1 MVLRSLPQD
10 PLANSGTRFALLVR
24 TGGMTRAVELGRG
37 ASLAILA
44 LSAVLAL
51 WFALACTYLL
61 ARDEIVAAIL
71 AGENRSVQ
79 AYEDRIADLRARID
93 RISARQVMN
102 QDSIEDRVA
111 GLVARQAELEARQVI
126 VAELD
131 ARADKAGLPPTLA
144 APEAPAAPAGPGSI
158 LSFAP
163 MPQRK
168 PQPLEPIAPLRAENP
183 ASPIRSPIEG
193 VVGEIERR
201 SGRMEQSQLQ
211 RLKAIGENAAAEAA
225 QGRKLVAALGLD
237 PARFGRASAAPTIR
251 RPAPL
256 DELMLRDVNPEAIG
270 LGGPLLPPPRAMG
283 MAGRFELTLAEAETA
298 LDALIRSR
306 AMVRALPV
314 AAPLAGRHD
323 LASGFGT
330 RLDPFTRSPALHSGL
345 DFRAP
350 TGTPVRAT
358 ARGKIIEA
366 GYNGGYGRMVE
377 IDHGFGIT
385 TRYAHLSTIA
395 VSEGETV
402 EKGAVLGQVGSTGR
416 STGPHLHY
424 EVRIDDDAA
433 DPMRFLRAERLLAG
447 HTP

>member
-1 MVLRSLPQD
+1 
-10 PLANSGTRFALLVR
+10 
-24 TGGMTRAVELGRG
+24 
-37 ASLAILA
+37 
-44 LSAVLAL
+44 
-51 WFALACTYLL
+51 
-61 ARDEIVAAIL
+61 
-71 AGENRSVQ
+71 
-79 AYEDRIADLRARID
+79 
-93 RISARQVMN
+93 
-102 QDSIEDRVA
+102 
-111 GLVARQAELEARQVI
+111 
-126 VAELD
+126 ELD
-131 ARADKAGLPPTLA
+131 ARADKAGLPPATA
-144 APEAPAAPAGPGSI
+144 AAPAPDATPGSV

-168 PQPLEPIAPLRAENP
+168 PQPLEPVAPLRAENP
-183 ASPIRSPIEG
+183 ASPIRGPLEG
-193 VVGEIERR
+193 VVGELERR
-201 SGRMEQSQLQ
+201 SGRMEQSQLH
-211 RLKAIGENAAAEAA
+211 RLKAIGENAAAEAE

-251 RPAPL
+251 RPASFDDL
-256 DELMLRDVNPEAIG
+256 ILRDVKPEAAG
-270 LGGPLLPPPRAMG
+270 LGGPLLPPPHGAG

-306 AMVRALPV
+306 SMVRALPV

-330 RLDPFTRSPALHSGL
+330 RLDPFTRTPALHSGL

-358 ARGKIIEA
+358 ARGTVIEA

-377 IDHGFGIT
+377 IDHGFGIS

-424 EVRIDDDAA
+424 EVRIDDDAM